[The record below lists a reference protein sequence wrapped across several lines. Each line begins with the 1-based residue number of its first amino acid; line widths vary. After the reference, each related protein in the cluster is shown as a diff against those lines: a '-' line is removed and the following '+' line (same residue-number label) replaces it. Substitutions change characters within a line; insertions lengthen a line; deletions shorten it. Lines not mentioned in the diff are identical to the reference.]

1 MTDGRANLAAGQRI
15 HKIKMRLSKRKIW
28 LLVVAS
34 ATIIGALA
42 VVFGTRVINETFRKD
57 YDLFG
62 AVKVG
67 MADEEVTNLLGNPYK
82 IYYKG
87 TAPTNYYVE
96 GYTYKKRDIPNKVF
110 IYIGAEP
117 IAYIYFD
124 SQNKVE
130 DVFVGG
136 S

>member
-1 MTDGRANLAAGQRI
+1 MLT
-15 HKIKMRLSKRKIW
+15 
-28 LLVVAS
+28 VAS
-34 ATIIGALA
+34 ATIVGALA

-67 MADEEVTNLLGNPYK
+67 MTEEEVTNLLGSPYK

-96 GYTYKKRDIPNKVF
+96 GYAYKKRDISNKVF
-110 IYIGAEP
+110 IYIGVEP
-117 IAYIYFD
+117 IAYVYFD
-124 SQNKVE
+124 NQNKVD